1 MSQTAI
7 VTGAA
12 SGVGKECT
20 RMLVAKGYRVAAM
33 DLRAEAISAA
43 FADAGNQVVPIAV
56 DIGDIAACQ
65 AAVAASIE
73 ALEGIDALLHFAAI
87 WVGTPWDKSEPTEW
101 DRIAAVNIKGTF
113 FLTQTV
119 AHHMVARGRGAIVL
133 TTSDSVNVGGVAGGP
148 AYVASKGA
156 VVGLTHSFAKA
167 LGPKGVRVNCVAP
180 GLVKTDFARALWED
194 EDRLKKR
201 CATTPLRRIG
211 EPDEIAGAVAYLA
224 SDASTFMTGQTIVVD
239 GGVTTAAV

>member
-167 LGPKGVRVNCVAP
+167 LGPKGVRVNAVSP
-180 GLVKTDFARALWED
+180 GVIDTPMTTSWPQAVKD
-194 EDRLKKR
+194 
-201 CATTPLRRIG
+201 
-211 EPDEIAGAVAYLA
+211 GAVAATPLGRLALPDDVASVACFLA
-224 SDASTFMTGQTIVVD
+224 SDDTRFVTGEIVEVN
-239 GGVTTAAV
+239 GGFYFR